1 MRIGVI
7 GAASIFKNRWLSIFE
22 QHPKVILVGVARRE
36 IDLDEKRFKQRQGY
50 YSFLPNEIDW
60 VYIPLPNNY
69 HFKVAKHYLSL
80 GVNVLIE
87 KPSAVELSQT
97 LELLELAASN
107 RCQLVEAFQW
117 RYHKRTKWLLENIR
131 VIDPYLID
139 VVFTIPHLS
148 EDNIRYQKNL
158 MGGAVYDLGAYPCSV
173 LSTLFT
179 DEEFRLRDID
189 IWYNDNGVDLGGS
202 GVFQSE
208 KRMFNFYY
216 AFGKAYESRLT
227 LHSLNGRYDINQ
239 PFTAAS
245 NKIVRIVK
253 ELNTVISEESFF
265 DCHFTSL
272 LELMVNGNLDS
283 SQEYVLSQAKY
294 LSKLIEKK
302 DENPIC

>member
-7 GAASIFKNRWLSIFE
+7 GAAGIFKNRWLKILE
-22 QHPKVILVGVARRE
+22 EHPEVTLVGVARRE
-36 IDLDEKRFKQRQGY
+36 IDTEEQRFEQRKGY
-50 YSFLPNEIDW
+50 YSFHPDEVDW

-117 RYHKRTKWLLENIR
+117 RYHKRTKWLIENMQEIN
-131 VIDPYLID
+131 PYLID

-173 LSTLFT
+173 LSTLFV
-179 DEEFRLRDID
+179 DEEFVLRDFETWRNNEI
-189 IWYNDNGVDLGGS
+189 DLGGC

-208 KRMFNFYY
+208 NKRFNFFY

-227 LHSLNGRYDINQ
+227 LHSMKGRYDINQ
-239 PFTAAS
+239 PFTAPS
-245 NKIVRIVK
+245 NGAAHIIK
-253 ELNTVISEESFF
+253 EFNTVISEESFS

-272 LELMVNGNLDS
+272 LESMVNNDFDS
-283 SQEYVLSQAKY
+283 SQNNVLSQAKY
-294 LSKLIEKK
+294 LNMLIEKIN
-302 DENPIC
+302 ENTIR